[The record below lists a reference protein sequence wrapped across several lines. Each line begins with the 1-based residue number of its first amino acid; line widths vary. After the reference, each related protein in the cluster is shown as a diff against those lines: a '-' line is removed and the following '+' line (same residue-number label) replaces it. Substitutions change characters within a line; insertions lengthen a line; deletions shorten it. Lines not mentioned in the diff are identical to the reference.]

1 MGRQTQTIAE
11 ADPPAQDAISTRTA
25 ASLTRGGRTGKRSE
39 PPAGRPGADG
49 PDSGPALTGD
59 PLFSVVGYLAALS
72 GKSVSRDAILAGLPL
87 VRGKLTERLL
97 PDALARVGLSI
108 SRVRKSFSQL
118 ADFEMPAIFVS
129 LQGKIQVCLGRDPS
143 GLYRC
148 FDGESEQVVLLDRT
162 NLNLR
167 LKRNFLVVRPDVKN
181 AQPDRAKAENRKR
194 RWLTEAFAGHW
205 KSLAYIML
213 AATFIN
219 VFALA
224 FPIFTLTIYDRVL
237 PNSAVATLWV
247 LAIGLLVVVLF
258 DTVLKLGRGAIID
271 YVGRK
276 VDYRLS
282 STLFERVLN
291 TSLASRPSSTG
302 AFINRVGQYEVL
314 REFFASGTLA
324 LFVDVLFMG
333 VFAYVIALLV
343 GWVVVFPL
351 LAGVLSVIVTLTI
364 GSRSGASVEAALAE
378 ASVRNAIL
386 VETLSAPQT
395 IKSARAEGEFQRRW
409 QNTVLATSE
418 TQNRIKWYQ
427 SLATNFS
434 AVASQLSLVAIIIGG
449 TYLFA
454 DGQISM
460 GAIIASM
467 MLSNRLIGPIN
478 QLAALLLRARAA
490 LEATRT
496 VGSIMMLPDERETG
510 AQFVRRSI
518 AKGQVEFRKVR
529 FAYPGSTQFVLDQ
542 VSFAINPG
550 EKVGVIG
557 RIGSGKTTIGRL
569 LVNFYQPSEGEILI
583 DGVAIGQYHPHELR
597 RQVGL
602 VVQDPELF
610 NGTVRENILLSKP
623 EATDDELLEAARRA
637 GVEQFVA
644 RHPMGYDMPVGERG
658 ALLSGGQ
665 RQAIALA
672 RTMLVK
678 PTILFLDE
686 PSSSMDLATER
697 QLIGHLGAS
706 LAPESTVIIATH
718 RYSLLSL
725 VSRLIVIDNGRIVAD
740 GLRDT
745 VLQQLK
751 SRGEPT

>member
-1 MGRQTQTIAE
+1 V
-11 ADPPAQDAISTRTA
+11 PSP
-25 ASLTRGGRTGKRSE
+25 E
-39 PPAGRPGADG
+39 P
-49 PDSGPALTGD
+49 TGD
-59 PLFSVVGYLAALS
+59 PLFNVVRYLAALAGRS
-72 GKSVSRDAILAGLPL
+72 ATRDAIVAGLPL
-87 VRGKLTERLL
+87 VRGRLTERML
-97 PDALARVGLSI
+97 PDALNRVGLVAQP
-108 SRVRKSFSQL
+108 VRKSFSQL
-118 ADFEMPAIFVS
+118 AEFEMPAIFVS
-129 LQGKIQVCLGRDPS
+129 LQGKIQVCLGLDAD
-143 GLYRC
+143 GLFRC
-148 FDGESEQVVLLDRT
+148 FDGETEQILLLDRAS
-162 NLNLR
+162 LNLR
-167 LKRNFLVVRPDVKN
+167 LKRNFLVVRPNVV
-181 AQPDRAKAENRKR
+181 AASPDLSKSARRPR
-194 RWLTEAFAGHW
+194 RWLAEAFAGHW
-205 KSLAYIML
+205 KSIAYIML

-247 LAIGLLVVVLF
+247 LALGLLIVVLF
-258 DTVLKLGRGAIID
+258 DAILKIARGAIID

-282 STLFERVLN
+282 SVLFERVLN
-291 TSLASRPSSTG
+291 TSLGSRPSSTG
-302 AFINRVGQYEVL
+302 AFINRIGQYEVL

-333 VFAYVIALLV
+333 IFAYVIALLV
-343 GWVVVFPL
+343 GWVVIFPL
-351 LAGVLSVIVTLTI
+351 LAGLIAVIATLTI
-364 GSRSGASVEAALAE
+364 GARSGAAVQSALAE

-395 IKSARAEGEFQRRW
+395 VKSARAEGEFQRRW
-409 QNTVLATSE
+409 QNTILATSQ
-418 TQNRIKWYQ
+418 TQNRIKSYQ
-427 SLATNFS
+427 SLATNIS
-434 AVASQLSLVAIIIGG
+434 GVTSQLSLIAIIIGG

-454 DGQISM
+454 DGQIST
-460 GAIIASM
+460 GAIIAAM

-478 QLAALLLRARAA
+478 QLAALLLKTRAA

-496 VGSIMMLPDERETG
+496 VGTIMELPDERDVAG
-510 AQFVRRSI
+510 KFVKRSI
-518 AKGQVEFRKVR
+518 TKGQVEFRKVR
-529 FAYPGSTQFVLDQ
+529 FAYPGSTHFVLDQ
-542 VSFAINPG
+542 VSFSISPG

-557 RIGSGKTTIGRL
+557 RIGSGKTTLGRL
-569 LVNFYQPSEGEILI
+569 LVNFYAPSEGEILL
-583 DGVAIGQYHPHELR
+583 DGVAIGQYHPHDLR

-623 EATDDELLEAARRA
+623 EATDAELLEVARQS

-678 PTILFLDE
+678 PIILFLDE

-697 QLIGHLGAS
+697 QLIGHLSAT
-706 LAPESTVIIATH
+706 LAPEHTVIIATH

-725 VSRLIVIDNGRIVAD
+725 VTRLIVIDGGRIVAD
-740 GLRDT
+740 GARDA

>member
-1 MGRQTQTIAE
+1 MRWGKRTQSPVAGEPGAE
-11 ADPPAQDAISTRTA
+11 ARGSKSAPA
-25 ASLTRGGRTGKRSE
+25 
-39 PPAGRPGADG
+39 
-49 PDSGPALTGD
+49 GD
-59 PLFSVVGYLAALS
+59 PLFNVVRYLAALS
-72 GKSVSRDAILAGLPL
+72 GKSVSRDEIVAGLPL
-87 VRGKLTERLL
+87 VRGRLTERLL
-97 PDALARVGLSI
+97 PDALARVGLTVTS
-108 SRVRKSFSQL
+108 VRKPLSQL
-118 ADFEMPAIFVS
+118 AEFEMPAIFIS

-148 FDGESEQVVLLDRT
+148 FDGESAQILLLDRAS
-162 NLNLR
+162 LNLR
-167 LKRNFLVVRPDVKN
+167 LKRSFLVVRPDVNK
-181 AQPDRAKAENRKR
+181 AQPDPAKREQKKR
-194 RWLTEAFAGHW
+194 RWLAEAFAGHW

-213 AATFIN
+213 AAAFIN

-247 LAIGLLVVVLF
+247 LATGLLVVVLF
-258 DTVLKLGRGAIID
+258 DTLLKLGRAAIID

-282 STLFERVLN
+282 SALFERVLN
-291 TSLASRPSSTG
+291 TSLAMRPASTG

-314 REFFASGTLA
+314 REFFTSGTLA

-343 GWVVVFPL
+343 GWVVIFPL
-351 LAGVLSVIVTLTI
+351 LAGVLCVIASLTI
-364 GSRSGASVEAALAE
+364 GARSGASVEAALAE

-395 IKSARAEGEFQRRW
+395 VKSARAEGEFQRRW
-409 QNTVLATSE
+409 HDTVLATSE

-467 MLSNRLIGPIN
+467 MLSNRLIAPIN
-478 QLAALLLRARAA
+478 QLAGLLLRLRAA

-496 VGSIMMLPDERETG
+496 VGAIMELPDERQTG

-518 AKGQVEFRKVR
+518 TKGEIEFRKVR

-542 VSFAINPG
+542 VSFSISPG
-550 EKVGVIG
+550 DKVGVIG

-610 NGTVRENILLSKP
+610 NGTVRDNILLSKP
-623 EATDDELLEAARRA
+623 DATDDELLEAARRA

-718 RYSLLSL
+718 RYSLLAL
-725 VSRLIVIDNGRIVAD
+725 VTRLIVIDNGRIVAD
-740 GLRDT
+740 GPRDN